1 MWFKEKVPESTEITD
16 VKQAIRELQSFM
28 SGGVVDTE
36 EFTSKVNSTKASI
49 LGLKEKGDP
58 MANVFAEIFRNNF
71 KDFSEGL

>member
-1 MWFKEKVPESTEITD
+1 
-16 VKQAIRELQSFM
+16 M